1 MDYRTFFENLQSRY
15 HLEEFLL
22 HIHHHPEEFDDLFNL
37 IFEEENKKAW
47 RVLWAVE
54 KISQRNPEWFD
65 REKIDRITAMVLT
78 TRHQGM
84 HRIGLSVLNSF
95 PAPDPINV
103 DILNALY
110 DWMLLPAY
118 SIGVQSLAMK
128 LLYKYALTDEDLL
141 REFIITLDQADE
153 NDYTMAFT
161 SSRRNILKKHRW
173 FFFAFFDGFL

>member
-15 HLEEFLL
+15 SLEELLL
-22 HIHHHPEEFDDLFNL
+22 HIYHHPEDFDTLFNL
-37 IFEEENKKAW
+37 IFEENNKKAW

-54 KISQRNPEWFD
+54 EVSQRNPEWLNQ
-65 REKIDRITAMVLT
+65 EKIGRITNMVLT

-84 HRIGLSVLNSF
+84 HRIGLSILNSF

-103 DILNALY
+103 DMLNALY
-110 DWMLLPAY
+110 DWMLSPAF

-153 NDYTMAFT
+153 NDYTAAFT
-161 SSRRNILKKHRW
+161 ASKRNILKKHC
-173 FFFAFFDGFL
+173 